1 MAETPHWKELAEQ
14 LRPILEDKDQDNS
27 KLGELLRKESPEDI
41 SLVINE
47 LQPEEVDRIFGA
59 LNDDC
64 KSDVLSK
71 LDPKLTKEII
81 ERLNLDEFADLVKEM
96 PERDAE
102 DTLSQAPQGKA
113 EDVIKKHG
121 QNSDVET
128 GAELRMKFSQ
138 GCAGRLMTQKFIT
151 LHPGM
156 SVKEA
161 MELVHK
167 SDRENILSNLY
178 VAESKNKAGSEEKCR
193 QLKGVIALREL
204 LMADAKSSIDDL
216 MTTDFVTVKG
226 DSDEQDAANLLALH
240 KFLSIPVL
248 DKEGCFV
255 GVIPADDLIRV
266 VIARLHRQYSQAVG
280 ADAVA
285 MEKASPFKAA
295 KMRVPWLLLTIILE
309 LIAGAVI
316 SHFNGILKQVIL
328 LASFMPVISAVS
340 GNVGLQAAAIT
351 VRGLDTGQTGFA
363 TASKALLKESATALL
378 MACVCAL
385 FLGIIGIVWSKDFLF
400 GAVIAGALAC
410 SMLTAGLMGTIIP
423 LISKKLGF
431 DPAATAGPFETAFQD
446 IIGFGV
452 FLFLA
457 TLLLRTMH

>member
-1 MAETPHWKELAEQ
+1 MAESPHWKELTEQ
-14 LRPILEDKDQDNS
+14 LRPILEDKDQDNAE
-27 KLGELLRKESPEDI
+27 LGKFLREEKAEDI
-41 SLVINE
+41 ALVINE
-47 LQPEEVDRIFGA
+47 LQPDEVDRIFGA
-59 LNDDC
+59 LSNDC

-71 LDPKLTKEII
+71 LDPELTKAII
-81 ERLNLDEFADLVKEM
+81 ERLDLNEFDHLIGKMPAREAAD
-96 PERDAE
+96 
-102 DTLSQAPQGKA
+102 TISQAPEDKA
-113 EDVIKKHG
+113 KEVIAKHN
-121 QNSDVET
+121 QPSDVDAD
-128 GAELRMKFSQ
+128 AEPRMEFSQ
-138 GCAGRLMTQKFIT
+138 GRAGRLMTQKFIT
-151 LHPGM
+151 LHSGM
-156 SVKEA
+156 TVKEA
-161 MELVHK
+161 LESVHK

-178 VAESKNKAGSEEKCR
+178 VAESKTKEGSEEKCQ
-193 QLKGVIALREL
+193 QLKGVISLREL
-204 LMADAKSSIDDL
+204 VMADAKKSVDEL
-216 MTTDFVTVKG
+216 MVTDFVTVKG
-226 DSDEQDAANLLALH
+226 DDDEQDAANLLALH
-240 KFLSIPVL
+240 KFLSLPVV
-248 DKEGCFV
+248 DKDGCFV

-280 ADAVA
+280 TDAVA
-285 MEKASPFKAA
+285 MEKASPFQAA

-351 VRGLDTGQTGFA
+351 VRGLDTGQAGFA
-363 TASKALLKESATALL
+363 RASKSLLKEAATALL

-400 GAVIAGALAC
+400 GAVIGGALAC

-423 LISKKLGF
+423 LVSNKLGF

-457 TLLLRTMH
+457 TILLRNMH

>member
-14 LRPILEDKDQDNS
+14 LRPVLEDKNQDNS

-41 SLVINE
+41 ALVINE
-47 LQPEEVDRIFGA
+47 LQPREVDRIFGA

-81 ERLNLDEFADLVKEM
+81 ERLNLDEFANLVKEM
-96 PERDAE
+96 SERDAE

-113 EDVIKKHG
+113 EDVIKRHE
-121 QNSDVET
+121 QASDVEA
-128 GAELRMKFSQ
+128 GAELFAD

-151 LHPGM
+151 LHSGM
-156 SVKEA
+156 TVKEA
-161 MELVHK
+161 LEFVHK
-167 SDRENILSNLY
+167 GDRGNILSNLY
-178 VAESKNKAGSEEKCR
+178 VAESKTRTDSEEKCQR
-193 QLKGVIALREL
+193 LKGVVSLREL
-204 LMADAKSSIDDL
+204 VMADAKSSVDDL
-216 MTTDFVTVKG
+216 MVTDFVTVKG
-226 DSDEQDAANLLALH
+226 DVDQQDAANLLALH
-240 KFLSIPVL
+240 KFLSLPVL
-248 DKEGCFV
+248 DNDGCFV

-351 VRGLDTGQTGFA
+351 VRGLDTGQAGFA
-363 TASKALLKESATALL
+363 QAGKSLLKESATALL
-378 MACVCAL
+378 MAVVCAL
-385 FLGIIGIVWSKDFLF
+385 FLGIIGIVWSKDFVF
-400 GAVIAGALAC
+400 GAVIGGALAC

-431 DPAATAGPFETAFQD
+431 DPAATAGLLKRHFRILSASAFSS
-446 IIGFGV
+446 F
-452 FLFLA
+452 
-457 TLLLRTMH
+457 